1 MAARGAEG
9 ARKATEA
16 GTSVA
21 ERRFLCPAARRAGGT
36 VFGSMTSCII
46 GPMTGGPFARS
57 TSWTS
62 SPGRAWQS
70 GSGAS
75 LRRPT
80 SSMSWRICSS
90 CAASRPMS
98 GPTTGPEFV
107 AEAVPRWIAAVGART
122 AFIEPGSP
130 WENGYIESFNA
141 RLCDELLNGEV
152 FYTLRGAQVLIESW
166 RRHYTAIRPQGSLG
180 YRPPVPE
187 TIVQPSWPPGP
198 ATLRR
203 PFSLA
208 ETPSIH

>member
-1 MAARGAEG
+1 M
-9 ARKATEA
+9 
-16 GTSVA
+16 
-21 ERRFLCPAARRAGGT
+21 L
-36 VFGSMTSCII
+36 
-46 GPMTGGPFARS
+46 
-57 TSWTS
+57 
-62 SPGRAWQS
+62 
-70 GSGAS
+70 
-75 LRRPT
+75 
-80 SSMSWRICSS
+80 
-90 CAASRPMS
+90 